1 MRLVLLGPPGAGKGT
16 QARMLCELAGI
27 PQISSGD
34 LLRAA
39 VHEQTPLGAEAAG
52 YMDRGELVP
61 DDLVLNL
68 IDNRLGAPDAAK
80 GFILDGFPRS
90 VVQAEALRAMLIK
103 RRGKILDRVIAFSVP
118 DEEIVRRIS
127 GRRTCKKCG
136 AMYHLVSEPPK
147 KPGVCDQCGGELYLR
162 EDDSEPT
169 VRNRLSVYN
178 ATTRPLLD
186 YYGGLGIIVRIDG
199 TGKRE
204 DVDARIIAALGEL
217 MPKAARANRQGAS
230 QLKPARPRR

>member
-16 QARMLCELAGI
+16 QARMLRELAGV

-39 VHEQTPLGAEAAG
+39 VHDHSPFGAEAAS

-68 IDNRLGAPDAAK
+68 IDGRLGAADARN

-90 VVQAEALRAMLIK
+90 VAQAEALSAMLLK
-103 RRGKILDRVIAFSVP
+103 RRGKAVDRVIALGVP

-127 GRRTCKKCG
+127 GRRTCVKCG
-136 AMYHLVSEPPK
+136 AMYHLVSGPPR
-147 KPGVCDQCGGELYLR
+147 KPGICDKCGGELYLR
-162 EDDSEPT
+162 EDDSEAT

-186 YYGGLGIIVRIDG
+186 FYGGLGVLAQIDG
-199 TGKRE
+199 MGKPE
-204 DVDARIIAALGEL
+204 EVDARIIAALDGL
-217 MPKAARANRQGAS
+217 LPKTATSKNARSKTRPAAR
-230 QLKPARPRR
+230 